1 MACNNP
7 LQNIFKI
14 MSKEEESAEISKPEE
29 EGDEKEAVEEQNGDD
44 EEEKPA
50 PKPKKVKKNLRVGKT
65 AAERSYTNKET
76 LLQIASRAYQANV
89 QKNEL
94 SLERDAERNR
104 KKVLAE
110 QRRVEKRQARLD
122 RKKEK
127 EEKIKQE
134 ALNKQ
139 MKKKAKKNQ

>member
-1 MACNNP
+1 MA
-7 LQNIFKI
+7 QN
-14 MSKEEESAEISKPEE
+14 EEEIQNQPQEE
-29 EGDEKEAVEEQNGDD
+29 EEPKQVDEQKSEDEQ
-44 EEEKPA
+44 

-65 AAERSYTNKET
+65 AAERSYTTKDT
-76 LLQIASRAYQANV
+76 LLAIAAQAYQATV
-89 QKNEL
+89 QKNDL
-94 SLERDAERNR
+94 SLKRDAERNR

-110 QRRVEKRQARLD
+110 QRKVEKRQARLE

-139 MKKKAKKNQ
+139 MKKHAKKSD